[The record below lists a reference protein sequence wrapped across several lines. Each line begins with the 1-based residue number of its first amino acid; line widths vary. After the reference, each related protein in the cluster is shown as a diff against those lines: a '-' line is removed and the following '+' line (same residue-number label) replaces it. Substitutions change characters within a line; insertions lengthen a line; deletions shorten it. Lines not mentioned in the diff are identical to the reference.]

1 MKTESFTFTGH
12 DGTSLSGRLDLP
24 EGRVRATALFAHCF
38 TCTKNILPAR
48 RIAARL
54 AEAGIA
60 VLRFDFTGLGDSEGD
75 FAETTFGSNVGDLL
89 AAATALAERDMAP
102 ALLVGH
108 SLGGTAVL
116 KAAAALDSVQAV
128 VTLGAPFAPD
138 HVKHNFACRL
148 TEIEKNGV
156 AEVDIGGRKFNISK
170 AFLDDIDAQ
179 KLTPAI
185 HGLNAA
191 LLVMHAPLDDVVG
204 IENAADIFRA
214 ALHPK
219 SFVTLAE
226 ADHLISRAEDAE
238 YAATVIAAWA
248 SRYLGL
254 DLAAA
259 PGRATMPVPTD
270 DAPEGTV
277 RVTEVDA
284 DAPYTQTVANGPHH
298 FWLSDE
304 PENVGGANRGPNP
317 YALLKA
323 ALGSCSSMTM
333 RMYAKVKKWPVTG
346 ISVDVTHEKV
356 AAADGAK
363 DDRGRPL
370 KIDVFTRQIR
380 LEGDLTEEQRTRLVE
395 IADRCPVHRTLHQA
409 SRIETTLVE

>member
-1 MKTESFTFTGH
+1 MKTEIFPFTGH
-12 DGTSLSGRLDLP
+12 DGSELSGRLDLP
-24 EGRVRATALFAHCF
+24 EGPVRATALFAHCF
-38 TCTKNILPAR
+38 TCSKNILPAR

-75 FAETTFGSNVGDLL
+75 FAATTFASNVDDL
-89 AAATALAERDMAP
+89 AAAAKALAGRDMAP
-102 ALLVGH
+102 SLMIGH

-116 KAAAALDSVQAV
+116 KAAARLDGVKAV

-138 HVKHNFACRL
+138 HVTHNFACRL
-148 TEIEKNGV
+148 TEIERNGV

-179 KLTPAI
+179 KLTGAI
-185 HGLNAA
+185 HGLGAA

-204 IENAADIFRA
+204 IDNAADIFKA

-219 SFVTLAE
+219 SFVTLSD
-226 ADHLISRAEDAE
+226 ADHLISRPEDAE

-254 DLAAA
+254 DLGGAPSHAA
-259 PGRATMPVPTD
+259 MPVPPAGVPD
-270 DAPEGTV
+270 HVV
-277 RVTEVDA
+277 RVAEVDP
-284 DAPYTQTVANGPHH
+284 DHYTQTVANGPHH
-298 FWLSDE
+298 FFLSDE
-304 PENVGGANRGPNP
+304 PESVGGSNRGPNP

-333 RMYAKVKKWPVTG
+333 RMYARVKKWPVTG
-346 ISVDVTHEKV
+346 ISVDVTHEKIK
-356 AAADGAK
+356 AEDDAK

-370 KIDVFTRQIR
+370 KIDVFTRHIT
-380 LEGDLTEEQRTRLVE
+380 LEGDLDETQRARLVE

-409 SRIETTLVE
+409 SRIHTFLDE